1 MLKKIFS
8 LLAPAETTP
17 NPDRIPLAAAVLL
30 LEIAHADGDF
40 SADEEKLIQ
49 ELLQQRFTLD
59 TEMCKELLQLAEDAK
74 KHSSDLHQFTSLV
87 TRNFSQPEKE
97 EIIESF
103 WHLAFADG
111 RLDAHEEAMLR
122 QLGSLIGL
130 SHRQFIDA
138 KIKVRNELSVKN
150 SL

>member
-1 MLKKIFS
+1 MLKKILS

-49 ELLQQRFTLD
+49 EVLQQRFALN

-87 TRNFSQPEKE
+87 NRHFSQPEKE

-138 KIKVRNELSVKN
+138 KIKVRNELSVKK
-150 SL
+150 